1 MAHFAEIDEED
12 NVLRVLVIEQ
22 AELNKGH
29 WGDPANWIETSYNTR
44 EGQHREGGTP
54 LRKNYA
60 SPGMKYDRVKDIFHI
75 SKPFPS
81 WLFNEE
87 KANWDPPV
95 ARPTPTNNGS
105 MPKDYW
111 NEQAQQWQVRP

>member
-1 MAHFAEIDEED
+1 MATYFAEIDEND
-12 NVLRVLVIEQ
+12 IVIRVIVADQ
-22 AELNKGH
+22 AFINSGVV
-29 WGDPANWIETSYNTR
+29 GDPASWFETDINTTH
-44 EGQHREGGTP
+44 GQHSEGGTP

-60 SPGMKYDRVKDIFHI
+60 SPGMKYDRVKDMFHI

-95 ARPTPTNNGS
+95 PRPTHISGQP
-105 MPKDYW
+105 PKDYW